1 MKPLSFKKTI
11 LKLSSFL
18 LSACICFSSVSM
30 VKASDSDTEKVFKGD
45 LDKNN
50 LIDESDSTLMKER
63 LLLLREFT
71 IIDESRADIDN
82 DDKITSTDYLLLK
95 ARILS
100 IFNFSNRGLW
110 NGEDL
115 SIYTKT
121 PSDEIIDEIKKTYL
135 EAVCKGA
142 CKKEEVKIYYT
153 YGPFDG
159 AYAVGI
165 SCERHMQFAND
176 AITGYTVAGFNFV
189 HGSSATYYFYKDGKY
204 VDLLKSYYSGI
215 MTKSGLEKLYK
226 LHYSH
231 SIYKEYVTNESHA
244 VLYVSLPTL
253 ETEQGYKTFQAYFD
267 GSIEGLVE
275 ALEKGEKLPKGT
287 KVNSFTIE
295 GGISCDTARI
305 DLSKEFEN
313 GLGLSEE
320 QDVLYVGNLC
330 NSIINYFGVDKV
342 YLTVNGKTIETKFK
356 TYTEPEEYKLGTI
369 IYFPA
374 EELLHFE
381 KEAVYYNGKTENVI
395 EILEEKGIV
404 PKGTKFNYMGF
415 DFDLQSTRIDL
426 SKEFG
431 VGLSKLSDLEAKKI
445 MYAVANSVLK
455 SYTTH
460 DLSFSVDGE
469 VLKID
474 GTTKLYAKEAI
485 YAYAPDFSKKTLV
498 KKELTFNR
506 RISDLISAMEK
517 EGIIPTGSSYNSF
530 NIKDNVA
537 KIGLSKEFGV
547 GLKTAYTKDKTQEK
561 LIVGALVNTIIEYY
575 GVEKVSFTVE
585 KQIYETDDG
594 RYNEPLGFFTF
605 E

>member
-11 LKLSSFL
+11 QKISSFL
-18 LSACICFSSVSM
+18 LAACICFSAVSFAN
-30 VKASDSDTEKVFKGD
+30 ASDSDTEKVYKGD
-45 LDKNN
+45 LDRNN
-50 LIDESDSTLMKER
+50 LIDEADSALMKER

-71 IIDESRADIDN
+71 IFDESRADIDN

-100 IFNFSNRGLW
+100 IFNFSYRGLW

-121 PSDEIIDEIKKTYL
+121 PSDEIIDEMKNTYL
-135 EAVCKGA
+135 EAICKGA
-142 CKKEEVKIYYT
+142 CKKEEVRIYYT

-165 SCERHMQFAND
+165 SCNNHLKIATD

-189 HGSSATYYFYKDGKY
+189 NGSSDTYYFYKDGKY

-215 MTKSGLEKLYK
+215 MTKNGLEKLYK
-226 LHYSH
+226 LHYSR
-231 SIYKEYVTNESHA
+231 SSFKEYASSESQ
-244 VLYVSLPTL
+244 VGLYAPLPTL
-253 ETEQGYKTFQAYFD
+253 DSEQGYKTFQTYFD

-287 KVNSFTIE
+287 KVNSFIID
-295 GGISCDTARI
+295 GGITCDTAKI

-330 NSIINYFGVDKV
+330 NSIISYFGVQKV
-342 YLTVNGKTIETKFK
+342 YLTVNGKTVETKFK
-356 TYTEPEEYKLGTI
+356 TYTEPEEYKLGTV
-369 IYFPA
+369 IYYPT

-381 KEAVYYNGKTENVI
+381 KEAVYYNGKTENII
-395 EILEEKGIV
+395 EILEKKGIV

-415 DFDLQSTRIDL
+415 DFELQSTRIDL

-445 MYAVANSVLK
+445 MYSVANSVLK
-455 SYTTH
+455 SYNTH

-498 KKELTFNR
+498 KKEIIFNR
-506 RISDLISAMEK
+506 RISNLISAMEK
-517 EGIIPTGSSYNSF
+517 EEILPKGSSYNSF

-537 KIGLSKEFGV
+537 MIGLSKEFGV
-547 GLKTAYTKDKTQEK
+547 GLKKAYTKDKTQEK

-575 GVEKVSFTVE
+575 GVEKVAFTVE

-594 RYNEPLGFFTF
+594 RYNEPLEFFTF